1 MKIGI
6 FGGSFNPPHKMHKK
20 IALELIKKHYVD
32 KVIFVPTGNK
42 YKYKNNLLSDNIRL
56 EMLKLMCIDN
66 EKLEVS
72 DYELKEQVVYTYET
86 LDYFKNKYKDDEIY
100 FICGTDNLSYID
112 KWKKGE
118 YILSNNKILVIKR
131 NTDDINTLLNKYKDY
146 KDNIIVTDIKEN
158 EISSTKIRE
167 MIYNNKRAGVYLD
180 KKVYSYIKDN
190 NLYKGDDFMNFKEII
205 HILQL
210 GQKTIATMESC
221 TGGGVV
227 NAITNCEGAS
237 EVLKYSAV
245 TYSNEYK
252 VKMGVPKEVID
263 KYTVYSMET
272 AIEMSKAISSF
283 ANSNYG
289 IGITGKLNRSDPNNK
304 VGDDNTVYICIYDRD
319 NNKFYKE
326 KMTVNKES
334 RALNKEHI
342 IDKIITMLLDIIK

>member
-131 NTDDINTLLNKYKDY
+131 NTDDINTLLDKYKDY
-146 KDNIIVTDIKEN
+146 KDNIIVADIKEN

-167 MIYNNKRAGVYLD
+167 MIYNNKRAEVYLD
-180 KKVYSYIKDN
+180 KKVYLYIKEK
-190 NLYKGDDFMNFKEII
+190 NLYKG
-205 HILQL
+205 
-210 GQKTIATMESC
+210 
-221 TGGGVV
+221 
-227 NAITNCEGAS
+227 
-237 EVLKYSAV
+237 
-245 TYSNEYK
+245 
-252 VKMGVPKEVID
+252 
-263 KYTVYSMET
+263 
-272 AIEMSKAISSF
+272 
-283 ANSNYG
+283 G
-289 IGITGKLNRSDPNNK
+289 I
-304 VGDDNTVYICIYDRD
+304 
-319 NNKFYKE
+319 
-326 KMTVNKES
+326 
-334 RALNKEHI
+334 
-342 IDKIITMLLDIIK
+342 